1 MLGRGMVPTFCNQA
15 PRERHR
21 DHKNLAN
28 DTEPI
33 RHRALRGERKR
44 QESKGETNEGCG
56 TGVHKLI
63 ELCNARCH
71 VPTQARETEAQN
83 QFPNHE
89 RCIAL
94 EARLQLDGR
103 HALCHEGGCG
113 NDPDYDACEEGSANV
128 DGGPD
133 KNGTNT
139 EPLGWVHVSLSR
151 GLTDRA

>member
-1 MLGRGMVPTFCNQA
+1 MRAVEPACINSLNFATRAATYPPKPEK
-15 PRERHR
+15 PR
-21 DHKNLAN
+21 
-28 DTEPI
+28 
-33 RHRALRGERKR
+33 
-44 QESKGETNEGCG
+44 
-56 TGVHKLI
+56 
-63 ELCNARCH
+63 
-71 VPTQARETEAQN
+71 AQN

-103 HALCHEGGCG
+103 HALCHQGGCG

-151 GLTDRA
+151 GLTNRA